1 MRRLALVAIL
11 ILSVYGL
18 KGQQKVDTEQMEA
31 IIANPQAQILDVRTP
46 QEFQGGH
53 LPQAVNADWK
63 NQQSF
68 LKNVEQLDKTEPLY
82 VYCLSGGRSQ
92 QATDYLIDQ
101 GFTVYNYSGGML
113 DWRAS
118 NQPEVTPPQASQS
131 PGLNTEQYDALTASA
146 DLVLVNF
153 SATWCAPC
161 QELKPVID
169 QIEEEYGQA
178 IKVIRLDAD
187 ENKSLTRVLNVRELP
202 QLFLYQEGEIVWA
215 HQGLITKA
223 AILEQITRTQYL

>member
-1 MRRLALVAIL
+1 MRRLVLVAIL
-11 ILSVYGL
+11 MLSVCGL
-18 KGQQKVDTEQMEA
+18 QGQQKVDTKQMEA

-46 QEFQGGH
+46 QEFEGGH

-68 LKNVEQLDKTEPLY
+68 LKAVEQLDKTEPLY

-101 GFTVYNYSGGML
+101 GFKVYNYSGGML

-118 NQPEVTPPQASQS
+118 DQPEVSPSQASQS
-131 PGLNTEQYDALTASA
+131 AGLSTEQYDALTASS

-169 QIEEEYGQA
+169 EIEKEYSQT

-202 QLFLYQEGEIVWA
+202 QLFLYQNGEILWA
-215 HQGLITKA
+215 HQGLITKE
-223 AILEQITRTQYL
+223 AILKQLTQTQ